1 MQQLP
6 VWVQTTGSIANT
18 TLLGSCFCDTTLE
31 GLQRQQLEDSR
42 SKPYRTLLLFL
53 HSLVLP
59 MFSNRLLHLQNL
71 RGAATQVV
79 PYFYNHL
86 GTITQQHTT
95 YISPLLQTQQAL
107 NNAFYPQCQRIGQIQ
122 HQKRQ
127 TCEPER
133 CRHKQPN
140 FLFFLPPSRKKNKKK
155 IHTDT
160 SPLVLP
166 PSAEDLLRKADLN

>member
-6 VWVQTTGSIANT
+6 VWVQTTGSITNT
-18 TLLGSCFCDTTLE
+18 TLLGSCFYDTTLE
-31 GLQRQQLEDSR
+31 GLQKIQLEDSR

-59 MFSNRLLHLQNL
+59 TFSNRLLHLQNL

-79 PYFYNHL
+79 PCFYNHL
-86 GTITQQHTT
+86 GTNTQQHTT

-127 TCEPER
+127 TCEPE
-133 CRHKQPN
+133 
-140 FLFFLPPSRKKNKKK
+140 
-155 IHTDT
+155 
-160 SPLVLP
+160 
-166 PSAEDLLRKADLN
+166 